1 MKTRI
6 FLLYACILLYNPI
19 VYVDENACQ
28 RVDDTI
34 DMQLLLWLRNPAS
47 INDFQPFPL
56 SVRRVVEFA
65 CLSIIK
71 QSIYFKLLLFH

>member
-34 DMQLLLWLRNPAS
+34 DMQLLL
-47 INDFQPFPL
+47 
-56 SVRRVVEFA
+56 
-65 CLSIIK
+65 
-71 QSIYFKLLLFH
+71 